1 MIEEILK
8 NKSILSITPNKGVS
22 IEKETINA
30 GTPEEKTM
38 FTVSGR
44 TVMNKPTEVGTIKL
58 SSAENKRFLKAPS
71 IIKSSKENTKIE
83 LRSSI
88 KNLNYFSE
96 DEISNL
102 LK

>member
-1 MIEEILK
+1 MLESKFQKFNHLKLHTQYSICEGAIKIDEI
-8 NKSILSITPNKGVS
+8 
-22 IEKETINA
+22 KE
-30 GTPEEKTM
+30 
-38 FTVSGR
+38 
-44 TVMNKPTEVGTIKL
+44 
-58 SSAENKRFLKAPS
+58 
-71 IIKSSKENTKIE
+71 SSKENKKIE

>member
-1 MIEEILK
+1 MSETVDSIKNNRLNRCSGELSLHVLDILD
-8 NKSILSITPNKGVS
+8 SI
-22 IEKETINA
+22 
-30 GTPEEKTM
+30 
-38 FTVSGR
+38 
-44 TVMNKPTEVGTIKL
+44 
-58 SSAENKRFLKAPS
+58 
-71 IIKSSKENTKIE
+71 SKENKKIE